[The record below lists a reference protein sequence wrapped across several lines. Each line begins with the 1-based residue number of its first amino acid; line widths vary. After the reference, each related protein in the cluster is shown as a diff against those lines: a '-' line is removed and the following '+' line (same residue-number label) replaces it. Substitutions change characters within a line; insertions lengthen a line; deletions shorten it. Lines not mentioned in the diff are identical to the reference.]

1 MHLLAVIQVTARS
14 ICRVAEDSL
23 AYTALCIPHLG
34 QFPPFAAASGARPLI
49 RSSIPPDSA
58 HACTFLTYGELQ
70 PCARAPLTMRRRPLH
85 AGGRVRAQKLRAFTR
100 AIKHSSSQREAE
112 HAPVPFATFSRAP
125 TLSIHHYVLHEH
137 GIGGKRSLY

>member
-1 MHLLAVIQVTARS
+1 
-14 ICRVAEDSL
+14 
-23 AYTALCIPHLG
+23 
-34 QFPPFAAASGARPLI
+34 
-49 RSSIPPDSA
+49 
-58 HACTFLTYGELQ
+58 
-70 PCARAPLTMRRRPLH
+70 MRRRPLH